1 MVPPDLLR
9 LYESL
14 VMPMQAASGNDLSAV
29 PIPGAETHRLAK
41 DSNGPPCLLIRQPSE
56 GARPAPI
63 RLQNL
68 SVSFD
73 VPCTITQA
81 GRSQERE
88 TFTIVRCSAANP
100 GLFPHFL
107 RIVSPMITVLG
118 PTPTPAA
125 VRRAISGLVDLFQAL
140 AAPAKKTIQGIWAEL
155 LLIRLSSDPRAMA
168 SAWHRDPEEHFD
180 FAVGPQRIEV
190 KSSSNRRRE
199 HYFSLEQLVPAGAF
213 RIAVASVFVE
223 RTGGGMSLRKIFED
237 TRGLLAA
244 DILLATRFDAVFY
257 KSLGSGWA
265 DAMDE
270 CFDWELALESLA
282 FYAAET
288 VPRVENPIPQAVFD
302 VRFRSD
308 LASATPLAPEQ
319 LRALGGIFA
328 ASLPTGKNLATL
340 PK

>member
-14 VMPMQAASGNDLSAV
+14 VMPMPAASGNDLSAV

-41 DSNGPPCLLIRQPSE
+41 DSNGSPCLLIRQPGE
-56 GARPAPI
+56 GAHPAPI

-81 GRSQERE
+81 GRNQERE

-107 RIVSPMITVLG
+107 RIVSPIVTVLG

-125 VRRAISGLVDLFQAL
+125 VRRAISGLVELFQAL
-140 AAPAKKTIQGIWAEL
+140 AAPAKKTIQGIWAEV
-155 LLIRLSSDPRAMA
+155 LLIRLSSDPRMVA
-168 SAWHRDPEEHFD
+168 SAWHREPEEHFD
-180 FAVGPQRIEV
+180 FAAGPQRIEV

-199 HYFSLEQLVPAGAF
+199 HYFSLEQLAPAGGSQ
-213 RIAVASVFVE
+213 IVVASVFVE
-223 RTGGGMSLRKIFED
+223 RAGGGVSLQKIFKD
-237 TRGLLAA
+237 TRGLLAE
-244 DILLATRFDAVFY
+244 DISLATRFDAVFY

-288 VPRVENPIPQAVFD
+288 VPRVENPIPQAIFD

-308 LASATPLAPEQ
+308 LGSATPLVPQQQHE
-319 LRALGGIFA
+319 LGGLFA
-328 ASLPTGKNLATL
+328 AALPSG
-340 PK
+340 